1 MANKLN
7 RKGKEPMGERMKRLV
22 KAVRIGF
29 KNNVIWI
36 RTVLLALSM
45 FLILGGVAYGFNHS
59 NKVER
64 ERAMT
69 ISDIDQDI
77 SFSLTSTSLSLQPQ
91 RINGDTVVIP
101 FRFNNMKNMSTDADK
116 YHVFLKYADGMPI
129 NPNVVANI
137 AIFGATNDGALI
149 LDGPLEQK
157 PLQVAIRDDS
167 DLGTGRA
174 SQGPFT
180 FDGAEIPVEFNAAS
194 FTINPRAENLTV
206 DEKIAPDMTVEAL
219 YMSAVGDRLV
229 RQLETDLEAYEESKA
244 ESESLVKEYE
254 RRLVQSNEALGLS
267 PTDRERLDS
276 DTSSGRYN
284 SADITLD
291 EETLNE
297 IGDANLAAAD
307 MRTIR
312 NAVLRE
318 LETEEANVTKMEE
331 NIEAVELRKSELDE
345 FINNINGITSI
356 GTSYELM
363 SNE

>member
-69 ISDIDQDI
+69 VSDIDQDI
-77 SFSLTSTSLSLQPQ
+77 SFSLTSTTLSLQPQ
-91 RINGDTVVIP
+91 RINGDTIIIP
-101 FRFNNMKNMSTDADK
+101 FRFSSMKNMSTDADN
-116 YHVFLKYADGMPI
+116 YHVFLKYADGTPI
-129 NPNVVANI
+129 HPDVVANT
-137 AIFGATNDGALI
+137 AIFGATNDGALVI
-149 LDGPLEQK
+149 DGPLEQK

-167 DLGTGRA
+167 DLGTSRA
-174 SQGPFT
+174 EKGPFV
-180 FDGAEIPVEFNAAS
+180 FDGAEISVEFNAAS

-206 DEKIAPDMTVEAL
+206 DEKVAPDMSVESL
-219 YMSAVGDRLV
+219 YMSAVGDRLM
-229 RQLETDLEAYEESKA
+229 RQLETDLAAYEESKA
-244 ESESLVKEYE
+244 ESESLVEEYE
-254 RRLVQSNEALGLS
+254 RRLGQANESLGLS

-276 DTSSGRYN
+276 DTSNGRYN

-297 IGDANLAAAD
+297 IGDTNLAAAD

-318 LETEEANVTKMEE
+318 LENEESNVTTMEE
-331 NIEAVELRKSELDE
+331 NIESVELRKSEIED
-345 FINNINGITSI
+345 FVDNIDGITSI

-363 SNE
+363 SDE